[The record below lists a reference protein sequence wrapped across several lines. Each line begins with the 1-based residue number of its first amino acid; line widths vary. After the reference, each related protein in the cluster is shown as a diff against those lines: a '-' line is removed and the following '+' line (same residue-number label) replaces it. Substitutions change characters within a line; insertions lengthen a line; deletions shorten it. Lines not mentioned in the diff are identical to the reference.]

1 MSESVTTPAAE
12 ASDGAA
18 TSAGGAVAVTGGA
31 GSGVADGAASGS
43 AASGSAAD
51 VATAAGPVAIPA
63 ASCVLITGGSRGLGL
78 ELVRDTLRRGAKIA
92 TFSRSITPELQA
104 LADESDG
111 RLFIGA
117 ADITDEAAVKAFIKA
132 ASAELGPIDSLVN
145 NAAIGQDSM
154 HLHTSPERIAQI
166 VSTNLTAPLVLTR
179 AFLRHAMAKAGRG
192 RIVMITSVCAQRG
205 YSGLVA
211 YSATKGGLDSAMRT
225 LAREMHGRFMV
236 NSVAPGF
243 FASEMSSVL
252 GTEQLSTIS
261 RRTPSG
267 RLVTPENIAPVVGSL
282 LFDNT
287 NLNGQVI
294 TIDGGGSI

>member
-1 MSESVTTPAAE
+1 M
-12 ASDGAA
+12 
-18 TSAGGAVAVTGGA
+18 
-31 GSGVADGAASGS
+31 AD
-43 AASGSAAD
+43 
-51 VATAAGPVAIPA
+51 TAAVPT

-78 ELVRDTLRRGAKIA
+78 ELLKDSLRRGAKVA
-92 TFSRSITPELQA
+92 TFSRSVTPELKT
-104 LADESDG
+104 LAKEYPDT
-111 RLFIGA
+111 LFSGSV
-117 ADITDEAAVKAFIKA
+117 DITNAIAVKSFIKN
-132 ASAELGPIDSLVN
+132 ASAVLGPVDSLVN

-154 HLHTSPERIAQI
+154 HLHTSPEHIAQI
-166 VSTNLTAPLVLTR
+166 VSTNLTASLLLIR
-179 AFLRHAMAKAGRG
+179 AFLRHAMAKIGRG

-225 LAREMHGRFMV
+225 LAREMHGRFLV
-236 NSVAPGF
+236 NAVAPGF

-267 RLVTPENIAPVVGSL
+267 RLVVPENIVPVVGLL
-282 LFDNT
+282 LFDDT
-287 NLNGQVI
+287 NMNGQVI